1 MLQIIATT
9 LELAAITSLI
19 LLMITPPL
27 GWWLVQQR
35 GWLSDSIAAITSLP
49 LVLPPTVLGFYLLV
63 CLGPEGPLAPLLH
76 FLGIRTLAFSFWG
89 LVAGSVIY
97 SLPFALQPVRTSFAG
112 IPPRLLEAATCLRAS
127 NFDRFRSIALPLARP
142 GLISAAILSFA
153 HTIGEFGVVL
163 MIGGDIPGRTRVL
176 STMIFDAVETQDYA
190 TANAIAAGLLLFS
203 FLAIL
208 ALRRFDRDRGR

>member
-1 MLQIIATT
+1 VLQTIATT

-19 LLMITPPL
+19 LLAITPPL
-27 GWWLVQQR
+27 AWWLVQKR
-35 GWLSDSIAAITSLP
+35 GWLSDAIAAITSLP
-49 LVLPPTVLGFYLLV
+49 VVLPPTVLGFYLLV
-63 CLGPEGPLAPLLH
+63 FLGPEGPLAPLLR
-76 FLGIRTLAFSFWG
+76 FFGIRTLAFSFWG

-97 SLPFALQPVRTSFAG
+97 SLPFALQPIRASFAG

-127 NFDRFRSIALPLARP
+127 DFDRFRSIALPLARP

-176 STMIFDAVETQDYA
+176 STTIFDSVETQDYA